1 MSRSRTACFRR
12 STTGLTCV
20 EQAFQRVSRSTV
32 EMNNTPST
40 LDRTSSVRTSRPS
53 KPYEPPKAG
62 PAYNARLGQDIHK
75 RFRGNPRLQIAMFC
89 KHLDWGRFEEPDSPF
104 ERRRRFQMGEVL
116 QLCVTQLASS
126 RIRLQNLAD
135 LSQKARPSSGSP
147 VAETMRSSRI
157 DPLSDRD
164 DSQVLFPA
172 QQIRA
177 ALGDA
182 GSAAG
187 AVNPN
192 WAYRAW
198 ASPVASVKWRR
209 SCNRDVP

>member
-1 MSRSRTACFRR
+1 
-12 STTGLTCV
+12 
-20 EQAFQRVSRSTV
+20 
-32 EMNNTPST
+32 MNNTPST

-135 LSQKARPSSGSP
+135 LSQKHVLLLVRQWQKRCDP
-147 VAETMRSSRI
+147 VGLIRFRI
-157 DPLSDRD
+157 AMIRRCFSLLKKHAPLLATLDLQRAV
-164 DSQVLFPA
+164 DSE
-172 QQIRA
+172 
-177 ALGDA
+177 
-182 GSAAG
+182 G
-187 AVNPN
+187 A
-192 WAYRAW
+192 
-198 ASPVASVKWRR
+198 
-209 SCNRDVP
+209 